1 MATYILRRLFLMLP
15 TLIGITLLSFA
26 IINLAPGSPVDQKLQ
41 QIRMGGAMGGGSG
54 GGGGLGGRGET
65 GVSKEVI
72 AALNKQY
79 GFTDE
84 NGNPRSVLARY
95 KTWIVNLAHL
105 DFGDSF
111 KYEEPVTSVIL
122 SKMPVSL
129 MFGITAMILSYLIC
143 IPLGVIKAI
152 RAGSKFDMLSSFVL
166 FVLYSI
172 PALIAGILLRT
183 FLAGQSFYPIFPLGN
198 LVSDNYADLSFW
210 SQLFDRVKHAVLP
223 LVCYM
228 LGSFTFLTIMMQN
241 SMLDVVKLDYVR
253 TARAKGVPEKLVY
266 LKHALRNA
274 LIPIVTGMGGILSV
288 MFAGSIIVESIFS
301 LDGMGLLSITSAN
314 ARDYN
319 VLMGLV
325 FFQSLLFLAGRLLT
339 DILFVIVDPRIDF
352 T

>member
-1 MATYILRRLFLMLP
+1 MATYILRRILLMIP
-15 TLIGITLLSFA
+15 TLFGITLLSFV

-41 QIRMGGAMGGGSG
+41 QLRMGGAMGGGG
-54 GGGGLGGRGET
+54 GAAGGSGGRGET

-72 AALNKQY
+72 DALNRQY
-79 GFTDE
+79 GFDKPLHE
-84 NGNPRSVLARY
+84 RY
-95 KTWIVNLAHL
+95 IIWIRNLSRL
-105 DFGDSF
+105 DFGESF

-122 SKMPVSL
+122 QKMPVSL
-129 MFGITAMILSYLIC
+129 MFGITAMILSYLVC
-143 IPLGVIKAI
+143 IPLGVLKAI
-152 RAGSKFDMLSSFVL
+152 RSGSKFDLASSFIL

-198 LVSDNYADLSFW
+198 LMSDNYADLTFW
-210 SQLFDRVKHAVLP
+210 NQIWDRVHHAILP
-223 LVCYM
+223 LICYM

-319 VLMGLV
+319 VLMGLI
-325 FFQSLLFLAGRLLT
+325 FFQSLLFLVGRLLT
-339 DILFVIVDPRIDF
+339 DLLYVVVDPRIDF
-352 T
+352 A

>member
-1 MATYILRRLFLMLP
+1 MTTYILRRLFLMIP
-15 TLIGITLLSFA
+15 TLLGITLLSFV

-41 QIRMGGAMGGGSG
+41 AIRMGGMGNGGASAG
-54 GGGGLGGRGET
+54 AGAGGRGER
-65 GVSKEVI
+65 GVSKEVLD
-72 AALNKQY
+72 ALNRQY
-79 GFTDE
+79 GFDKPLHE
-84 NGNPRSVLARY
+84 RY
-95 KTWIVNLAHL
+95 IIWIKNLMHL

-129 MFGITAMILSYLIC
+129 MFGITAMLLSYLIC

-152 RAGSKFDMLSSFVL
+152 RAGSKFDMLSSFIL

-210 SQLFDRVKHAVLP
+210 SQLFDRLKHAVLP
-223 LVCYM
+223 LACYM

>member
-1 MATYILRRLFLMLP
+1 MVTYIIRRILLMIP
-15 TLIGITLLSFA
+15 TLFGITLLSFV

-41 QIRMGGAMGGGSG
+41 QLRMGGENNKASG
-54 GGGGLGGRGET
+54 VAER
-65 GVSKEVI
+65 GVSQEVI
-72 AALNKQY
+72 DALNRQY
-79 GFTDE
+79 GFDKPLHE
-84 NGNPRSVLARY
+84 RY
-95 KTWIVNLAHL
+95 LIWMKNLVHL
-105 DFGDSF
+105 NFGDSF
-111 KYEEPVTSVIL
+111 KYEEPVTNVIL

-129 MFGITAMILSYLIC
+129 LFGITAMLLSYLVC

-152 RAGSKFDMLSSFVL
+152 RAGSSFDLLSSFVL

-198 LVSDNYADLSFW
+198 LVSDNYAELSLW
-210 SQLFDRVKHAVLP
+210 GALWDRVLHAVLP
-223 LVCYM
+223 LICYM
-228 LGSFTFLTIMMQN
+228 VGSFTFLTIMMQN
-241 SMLDVVKLDYVR
+241 SMLDIVKLDYVR

-288 MFAGSIIVESIFS
+288 MFAGSIIVETIFS

-319 VLMGLV
+319 VLMGLI
-325 FFQSLLFLAGRLLT
+325 FFQSVLFLFGRLLT
-339 DILFVIVDPRIDF
+339 DVLYVVVDPRIDF

>member
-1 MATYILRRLFLMLP
+1 MATYILRRIILMIP
-15 TLIGITLLSFA
+15 TLFGITLLSFV

-41 QIRMGGAMGGGSG
+41 QLRMGGEGGKGAGSMGD
-54 GGGGLGGRGET
+54 R
-65 GVSKEVI
+65 GVSQEVI
-72 AALNKQY
+72 DALNRQY
-79 GFTDE
+79 GFDKPLHE
-84 NGNPRSVLARY
+84 RY
-95 KTWIVNLAHL
+95 LIWVKNLSQL
-105 DFGDSF
+105 NFGDSF
-111 KYEEPVTSVIL
+111 KYEEPVTKVII

-129 MFGITAMILSYLIC
+129 MFGLTAMILSYLVC

-152 RAGSKFDMLSSFVL
+152 RAGSSFDVASSFFL

-183 FLAGQSFYPIFPLGN
+183 FLAGESFYPILPLGN
-198 LVSDNYADLSFW
+198 LVSDNYAELGFFA
-210 SQLFDRVKHAVLP
+210 QILDRVRHAVLP
-223 LVCYM
+223 LICYM

-319 VLMGLV
+319 VLMGLI
-325 FFQSLLFLAGRLLT
+325 FFQSVLFLFGRLLT
-339 DILFVIVDPRIDF
+339 DILYVVVDPRIDF

>member
-1 MATYILRRLFLMLP
+1 MATYILRRILLMVP
-15 TLIGITLLSFA
+15 TLFGITLLSFV

-41 QIRMGGAMGGGSG
+41 QLRMGGAMGGASG
-54 GGGGLGGRGET
+54 AAGGLGGRGES
-65 GVSKEVI
+65 GVSQSVI
-72 AALNKQY
+72 DALNKQY
-79 GFTDE
+79 GFDKPLHE
-84 NGNPRSVLARY
+84 RYLIWIGNLSRL
-95 KTWIVNLAHL
+95 N
-105 DFGDSF
+105 FGESF
-111 KYEEPVTSVIL
+111 KYEEPVTNVIF

-129 MFGITAMILSYLIC
+129 MFGLTAMILSYLIC
-143 IPLGVIKAI
+143 IPLGVLKAI
-152 RAGSKFDMLSSFVL
+152 RAGTKFDIGSSFVL

-183 FLAGQSFYPIFPLGN
+183 FLAGQSFYPILPLGN

-210 SQLFDRVKHAVLP
+210 AQIWDRIRHAILP

-228 LGSFTFLTIMMQN
+228 VGSFTFLTIMMQN
-241 SMLDVVKLDYVR
+241 SMLDVVKLDYIR
-253 TARAKGVPEKLVY
+253 TARAKGVSEKFVY

-274 LIPIVTGMGGILSV
+274 LIPIATGMGGILSV

-319 VLMGLV
+319 VLMGLI
-325 FFQSLLFLAGRLLT
+325 FFQSVLFLLGRLLT
-339 DILFVIVDPRIDF
+339 DILYVVVDPRIDF

>member
-1 MATYILRRLFLMLP
+1 MATYILRRILLMVP
-15 TLIGITLLSFA
+15 TLFGITLLSFV

-41 QIRMGGAMGGGSG
+41 AIRMGGAMGGNG
-54 GGGGLGGRGET
+54 GGGGLGGRGES

-72 AALNKQY
+72 EALNKQY
-79 GFTDE
+79 GFMDE
-84 NGNPRSVLARY
+84 DGNPRPIHTRY
-95 KTWIVNLAHL
+95 LIWLKNLSKL

-111 KYEEPVTSVIL
+111 KYEEPVTNVIL

-129 MFGITAMILSYLIC
+129 MFGLTAMILSYLIC
-143 IPLGVIKAI
+143 IPLGVLKAI
-152 RAGSKFDMLSSFVL
+152 RAGSKFDIASSFVL

-198 LVSDNYADLSFW
+198 LVSDNYADLAFW
-210 SQLFDRVKHAVLP
+210 GQIWDRVRHAVLP

-319 VLMGLV
+319 VLMGLI
-325 FFQSLLFLAGRLLT
+325 FFQSILFLLGRLLT
-339 DILFVIVDPRIDF
+339 DILYVVVDPRIDF